1 MGRTFQQVAVEV
13 HRAQVELHEEAHFP
27 SPEWQHF
34 AVRSLVLTA
43 HQTMANRSVVDRLRC
58 TVLSLIG
65 IVDRDQYKCAKDA
78 VALWLTFD
86 RLFRGGSKQSLAAIC
101 LGSIVGFRLE
111 NSVAN

>member
-13 HRAQVELHEEAHFP
+13 HRAQVELDEEAHFP

-65 IVDRDQYKCAKDA
+65 IATIATNINVRRTP
-78 VALWLTFD
+78 WL
-86 RLFRGGSKQSLAAIC
+86 
-101 LGSIVGFRLE
+101 LG
-111 NSVAN
+111 